1 MGHLYI
7 IFGKISVAD
16 PLPISFHHSIYV
28 FAVEFLL
35 IPLAFRYVGILMAAM
50 TIQVV
55 SWSGE
60 GTPVELLHGSPRRGQ

>member
-1 MGHLYI
+1 MLL
-7 IFGKISVAD
+7 F
-16 PLPISFHHSIYV
+16 LFIYV

-60 GTPVELLHGSPRRGQ
+60 GTPVDYPVSLKTAPLTGPFT